1 MVSILVLKPWS
12 TDVIKCRNLGWL
24 GKSKLNFLL
33 CEHHLPAMRSNNH
46 LKFSI
51 HCGAMHLNGWPVFY
65 RLCKMTCH
73 NDCAR
78 PSVFITS
85 WIPILRSFLHAWL
98 SHNYHLRRARGER
111 NEKVVFAPQVT
122 HARLPFLITWL
133 GEARGDQPM
142 ENFKNTGWFVKQ
154 HMGFP
159 ELLQEYFQ
167 MIGNVWVKF
176 LHTANDVYP

>member
-1 MVSILVLKPWS
+1 MQKFG
-12 TDVIKCRNLGWL
+12 VIGEIKT
-24 GKSKLNFLL
+24 KLSAVWTSP
-33 CEHHLPAMRSNNH
+33 PAMRSNNH

-73 NDCAR
+73 NDCAW

-111 NEKVVFAPQVT
+111 NEMVVFAPQVT

-142 ENFKNTGWFVKQ
+142 ENFENTGWCVKQ

-159 ELLQEYFQ
+159 ELLQECFQ
-167 MIGNVWVKF
+167 ITGNIYEWNFFILLMMFILSVSGMLVSSKS
-176 LHTANDVYP
+176 TP